1 MSTVTKPIL
10 LDETFAEKM
19 DTLIGLMQKSYYT
32 LVVTVLTRDDV
43 EVTGVTVYVRQGG
56 ADGPVYKTAAYEGQ
70 PVSFSLPQG
79 FAYHVSV
86 SKLAHHYNPTTAS
99 GIISDTNVSH
109 TLYYSDMSHIT
120 SAGDIQQA
128 LDDNEDL
135 TGLIG
140 ESITCQKSGTT
151 LTWDVVDYD
160 KTEGVITLLL
170 HNALETNM
178 QFEPPQALAYFEY
191 GLPAGDYKFKNG
203 STYYYFT
210 LETAIPADGQLR
222 ATTTA
227 FQTFQSQSTTE
238 ILEQGT
244 VSTTEISGATDLGTC
259 GAETGTYPLNHMD
272 RVNYG
277 SNNTAE
283 SALFAW
289 LNSDAAA
296 NVAMTPVTKFSRPY
310 IVNQPG
316 FLNGLDADF
325 LATIAVTNWKCT
337 TNSTYECPASMGG
350 ITVKGQ
356 AYTIT
361 SKFCFASEK
370 EIFGTFTNLDVGDS
384 LFDLYDG
391 ATAADRIKY
400 YGTGARIWWL
410 RTPYTSANYV
420 RTVITSGTLS
430 YNYANGSVGVVPAC
444 KIKKSA

>member
-1 MSTVTKPIL
+1 
-10 LDETFAEKM
+10 
-19 DTLIGLMQKSYYT
+19 
-32 LVVTVLTRDDV
+32 
-43 EVTGVTVYVRQGG
+43 
-56 ADGPVYKTAAYEGQ
+56 
-70 PVSFSLPQG
+70 
-79 FAYHVSV
+79 
-86 SKLAHHYNPTTAS
+86 
-99 GIISDTNVSH
+99 
-109 TLYYSDMSHIT
+109 MSHIT

-191 GLPAGDYKFKNG
+191 GLPTGDYKFKNG

-350 ITVKGQ
+350 ITVRGQ

-400 YGTGARIWWL
+400 YGTGARYWWL
-410 RTPYTSANYV
+410 RTPYTGAHYV
-420 RTVITSGTLS
+420 RIVGTSGTLYYVS
-430 YNYANGSVGVVPAC
+430 ANGSYGVVPAC